1 MGNAVVYGNGF
12 YKYERFPMS
21 VLLPMFP
28 LQLVVF
34 PGEPLN
40 LHIFEPRY
48 QQLIKEC
55 EEDGITFGVPA
66 YIDGKMMDVGTE
78 VELVSV
84 EKRYPNGESDVKTRG
99 IGPLKIEQFFRK
111 APGKLYAGAEIER
124 LPHDDGL
131 GDVTMNITILE
142 LVEDLFGLLN
152 INKEVPGNPAKFRTF
167 DLAHHVGFSL
177 QQEYQFLCIPDEISR
192 QQYMKE
198 HLEKMLPMV
207 REMENLR
214 KRAQMN
220 GHFKNIIP
228 PDL

>member
-1 MGNAVVYGNGF
+1 
-12 YKYERFPMS
+12 MS
-21 VLLPMFP
+21 ALLPMFP

-48 QQLIKEC
+48 RQLIQEC
-55 EEDGITFGVPA
+55 EENGTTFGLPA
-66 YIDGKMMDVGTE
+66 YIDGKLMDVGTE

-84 EKRYPNGESDVKTRG
+84 EKRYANGESDVKTKG
-99 IGPLKIEQFFRK
+99 LGPFKIKQFFRK
-111 APGKLYAGAEIER
+111 APDKLYAGAEIER
-124 LPHDDGL
+124 LPQDDGL

-142 LVEDLFGLLN
+142 LIEDLFGLLN

-167 DLAHHVGFSL
+167 DLAHHVGFSVE
-177 QQEYQFLCIPDEISR
+177 QEYQFLCIPDEHAR
-192 QQYMKE
+192 QQYMRE

>member
-1 MGNAVVYGNGF
+1 MNN
-12 YKYERFPMS
+12 
-21 VLLPMFP
+21 LLPMFP

-48 QQLIKEC
+48 RQLIEEC
-55 EEDGITFGVPA
+55 EEEGITFGIPA
-66 YIDGKMMDVGTE
+66 YINGKVMDVGTE

-84 EKRYPNGESDVKTRG
+84 EKRYPSGESDVKTRG
-99 IGPLKIEQFFRK
+99 LGAFRINQFYRK
-111 APGKLYAGAEIER
+111 APDKLYAGADVER
-124 LPHDDGL
+124 LPHDGGL
-131 GDVTMNITILE
+131 GDVTQNITILE
-142 LVEDLFGLLN
+142 LVEDLFALLN
-152 INKEVPGNPAKFRTF
+152 IEKEVPGNPAEFRTF

-177 QQEYQFLCIPDEISR
+177 QQEYQFLCIPTEEAR
-192 QQYMKE
+192 QQYMRE

-228 PDL
+228 PNF